1 MRGMDADAGRDAL
14 VAARVALI
22 AGKPDFPAFSHQ
34 IEETLQVL
42 ADEDVS
48 VQRLGELVLRN
59 YVLTV
64 KVLRAANSFAVNRS
78 GTPIFSVGQAIFRL
92 GVERVRAI
100 VSGLVFFEHFHAKT
114 GPVRELVLL
123 SLVTAQQAA
132 DAASR
137 VGYARPEEAYLC
149 GMLRNLGEI
158 LIACYFPDD
167 YARIRAAAASPA
179 TSSTAAVTGVLGFS
193 YDHLGCAV
201 AARWGMPPAVGAS
214 MASTHAQ
221 MSTDPLG
228 ALTTFAHELTTAV
241 YRGNEAGARARV
253 GLVTQKHG
261 LPIGLTEQAVKDIA
275 EHAAAETR
283 RTFARLQAPAKDLAV
298 LSRMSQAFG
307 REMAPPAAAA
317 TAVDHEAD
325 STALLT
331 RLERDVDDAL
341 ESPARRDL
349 QTVLLLVLEA
359 MQRGASLDRVLFG
372 LVTADRRR
380 VEGRLAI
387 GADADAL
394 KDRFSVALGRAGGP
408 LGVALERHQDFML
421 RSDWD
426 LSHEERAE
434 LTRLGARM
442 CGALPI
448 VVQGR
453 LVGCLYF
460 DRTSGIDA
468 FTPEVEAGLRRL
480 RDRAALVMS
489 RR

>member
-1 MRGMDADAGRDAL
+1 MRCMDADAERDAL

-34 IEETLQVL
+34 IAETLQVL

-48 VQRLGELVLRN
+48 VQQLGELVLRN

-64 KVLRAANSFAVNRS
+64 KVLRAANSFGVNRA

-100 VSGLVFFEHFHAKT
+100 VSALVFFEHFHAKT

-132 DAASR
+132 DAAGR

-167 YARIRAAAASPA
+167 YARIRTAAAQPA
-179 TSSTAAVTGVLGFS
+179 TSATVAVTDVLGFS
-193 YDHLGCAV
+193 YDDLGRAV
-201 AARWGMPPAVGAS
+201 AARWGIPPVVGAS
-214 MASTHAQ
+214 MASTNVQ

-228 ALTTFAHELTTAV
+228 ALTTFAHELTSAV
-241 YRGNEAGARARV
+241 YRGDLAGARARV
-253 GLVTQKHG
+253 GLVTQKQG
-261 LPIGLTEQAVKDIA
+261 LPIGLTEQAVKEIA
-275 EHAAAETR
+275 EHAAAEIR
-283 RTFARLQAPAKDLAV
+283 RTFARLHASTKDLAV
-298 LSRMSQAFG
+298 LSRMAQAFG
-307 REMAPPAAAA
+307 RETAPAPAA
-317 TAVDHEAD
+317 TAVDHDGD
-325 STALLT
+325 SQALLA
-331 RLERDVDDAL
+331 RLERDVDEAL

-359 MQRGASLDRVLFG
+359 MQRGAGLDRVLFA

-394 KDRFSVALGRAGGP
+394 KDRFSVALGRGGGP
-408 LGVALERHQDFML
+408 LGIALERRQDFML

-426 LSHEERAE
+426 LSQEERAE

-448 VVQGR
+448 VVQSR

-460 DRTSGIDA
+460 DRTSSIDA
-468 FTPEVEAGLRRL
+468 FTPDVEASLRRL
-480 RDRAALVMS
+480 RDRATLVMS
-489 RR
+489 RPR